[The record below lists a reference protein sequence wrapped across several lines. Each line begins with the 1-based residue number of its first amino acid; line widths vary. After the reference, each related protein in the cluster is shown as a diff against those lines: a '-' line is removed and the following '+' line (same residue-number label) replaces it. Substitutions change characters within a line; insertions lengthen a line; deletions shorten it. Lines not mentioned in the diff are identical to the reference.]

1 MVVLLR
7 KIIDLFETSFL
18 ASSIL
23 IATSWAPS
31 TWADQWSV
39 KLNRSSQSTN
49 RNIEIRSNGVVLTA
63 SKAREMSICPNA
75 STSKLLEETHA
86 MVRTLFSKY
95 GAYGRV
101 IFRNHCSD
109 TPYFL
114 LPASNKGLKL
124 QIDYWFGPSCMGLDE
139 DIPEIWDLIVHLES
153 IYLQYPDCWDK

>member
-1 MVVLLR
+1 MIVFLR
-7 KIIDLFETSFL
+7 KTIDLLGSSFL

-31 TWADQWSV
+31 TWADEWSV
-39 KLNRSSQSTN
+39 KLNRSGQTVN
-49 RNIEIRSNGVVLTA
+49 RNVEIRSNGVILTA

-75 STSKLLEETHA
+75 STSQALEETHA
-86 MVRTLFSKY
+86 MVRALFSQY
-95 GAYGRV
+95 GTYGRV

-114 LPASNKGLKL
+114 LTASNQGLKL

-139 DIPEIWDLIVHLES
+139 DIPEIRDLIVHLES
-153 IYLQYPDCWDK
+153 TYLQYPDCWDK